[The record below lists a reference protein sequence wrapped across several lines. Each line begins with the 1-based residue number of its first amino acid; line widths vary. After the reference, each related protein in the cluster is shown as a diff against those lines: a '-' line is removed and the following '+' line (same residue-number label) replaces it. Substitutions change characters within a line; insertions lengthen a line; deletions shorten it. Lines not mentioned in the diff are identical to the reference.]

1 MNTAPTTDAK
11 IPPLNIRIRA
21 DQRRLIEQAAEA
33 SDKTVSDF
41 VREAA
46 LREATQTLLDQTLFQ
61 LTPEAW
67 ANFNEALNNPPASNP
82 HLNDL
87 LNRKPVWVQPC

>member
-1 MNTAPTTDAK
+1 MNTVPTLVETK

-33 SDKTVSDF
+33 MDKTVSDF

-46 LREATQTLLDQTLFQ
+46 LREATHTLLDQALFQ
-61 LTPEAW
+61 LNQADW
-67 ANFNEALNNPPASNP
+67 DKFNDALNHPPTTNPGI
-82 HLNDL
+82 HDL
-87 LNRKPVWVQPC
+87 LTRKPVWGQ